1 MRSRYL
7 ATVITVAISGSIGAV
22 GELVPP
28 VVPTALAQDF
38 RDHVRADHSD
48 MVSRVYDRVT
58 DSTLVAAALSSTSRP
73 FGLGSTAWLLASFS
87 FPGRRLLAPPA
98 FAELSLES
106 WTQSRGGW
114 AFAHP
119 RELRVEA
126 GKTRLATIP
135 ASEYVKRP
143 VYVFDRGRREELAFR
158 IRAEQLAALAGQPE
172 LVLKAGGATI
182 RLDTR
187 RMAKL
192 RAFVGEMALRDR
204 ASR

>member
-1 MRSRYL
+1 MRSRSL
-7 ATVITVAISGSIGAV
+7 ATVFTAAIAGSLGAA
-22 GELVPP
+22 GDLTPP
-28 VVPTALAQDF
+28 VVPTVLAQDF
-38 RDHVRADHSD
+38 RDRVRADHSY

-58 DSTLVAAALSSTSRP
+58 DSTLVSASLSSTSRP
-73 FGLGSTAWLLASFS
+73 FGLGSTAWLFVSLS
-87 FPGRRLLAPPA
+87 FPGRRLLASPA

-126 GKTRLATIP
+126 GKARLVTIP

-143 VYVFDRGRREELAFR
+143 VYLFDRGRREELAFR
-158 IRAEQLAALAGQPE
+158 VNAEQLAALAGQAE
-172 LVLKAGGATI
+172 LVLKAGNATI
-182 RLDTR
+182 RLDAR
-187 RMAKL
+187 RMARL
-192 RAFVGEMALRDR
+192 RAFLEEMTVRDR

>member
-1 MRSRYL
+1 MYSRSLTTIMTAAL
-7 ATVITVAISGSIGAV
+7 AGSVGAT
-22 GELVPP
+22 GALVPP
-28 VVPTALAQDF
+28 AVPTALAQDF
-38 RDHVRADHSD
+38 RNRLWADNSYA
-48 MVSRVYDRVT
+48 VSRVYDRVT
-58 DSTLVAAALSSTSRP
+58 DSTLVAASLSSTSRS
-73 FGLGSTAWLLASFS
+73 FGLGSTAWLFASFS

-119 RELRVEA
+119 HELRVEA
-126 GKTRLATIP
+126 GKARLATIP

-143 VYVFDRGRREELAFR
+143 VYLFDRGRREELAFR
-158 IRAEQLAALAGQPE
+158 IKAEQLAALAGQAE
-172 LVLKAGGATI
+172 LVLKAGNATI
-182 RLDTR
+182 RLDAR

-192 RAFVGEMALRDR
+192 RAFVGEMTVRDR